1 MKIIF
6 AGTPDFAASH
16 LQALIDAGL
25 DVCAVYTQPDRPRGR
40 GHKLLPSPVKEIA
53 LEHHIPVMQPESL
66 KKDPEAVREFLD
78 LKADLLV
85 VVAYGLILPDDVI
98 AGTKLGAINVHGS
111 LLPRWRG
118 AAPIHRTLSAGE
130 KETWVTIMKIV
141 SELDAGDALSHAKVA
156 ITATDTSESLYTK
169 LAKIGPK
176 ALVEAINNIETLLPN
191 AVAQDPALVTYA
203 TKLSKEEARLDWTQT
218 AEITERHIR
227 AYIPWPVA
235 YFPFEGENVKVFGA
249 TCQVGQAGA
258 QPGKIL
264 DVNPNGVLVATGNNT
279 ALLLTRMQFPG
290 KKPLAFKDIYN
301 ARKDLFKVNSVLA

>member
-118 AAPIHRTLSAGE
+118 AAPIQRSLWAGD
-130 KETWVTIMKIV
+130 KETGVTIMKIV

-169 LAKIGPK
+169 LAQIGPK

>member
-118 AAPIHRTLSAGE
+118 AAPIQRSLWAGD
-130 KETWVTIMKIV
+130 KETGVTIMKIV

-176 ALVEAINNIETLLPN
+176 ALVEAIKNIETLLPN

>member
-53 LEHHIPVMQPESL
+53 LEHNIPVMQPESL
-66 KKDPEAVREFLD
+66 KKDPEAVRKFLD

-98 AGTKLGAINVHGS
+98 GGTKLGAINVHGS

-118 AAPIHRTLSAGE
+118 AAPIQRSLWAGD
-130 KETWVTIMKIV
+130 KETGVTIMKIV

-169 LAKIGPK
+169 LAEIGPK
-176 ALVEAINNIETLLPN
+176 ALVEAINNIETLLSN

-249 TCQVGQAGA
+249 TCQPGHAGA

-264 DVNPNGVLVATGNNT
+264 DVNPNGVLVATGNDT

>member
-118 AAPIHRTLSAGE
+118 AAPIQRSLWAGD
-130 KETWVTIMKIV
+130 KETGVTIMKIV

-235 YFPFEGENVKVFGA
+235 YFPFEGENVKGFGA

>member
-118 AAPIHRTLSAGE
+118 AAPIQRSLWAGD
-130 KETWVTIMKIV
+130 KETGVTIMKIV

-264 DVNPNGVLVATGNNT
+264 DVNPNGVLVATGINT
-279 ALLLTRMQFPG
+279 ALLLTRMLFPG

>member
-16 LQALIDAGL
+16 LPALIDAGL

-118 AAPIHRTLSAGE
+118 AAPIQRSLWAGD
-130 KETWVTIMKIV
+130 KETGVTIMKIV

>member
-40 GHKLLPSPVKEIA
+40 GHKLLPSPLKEIA

-118 AAPIHRTLSAGE
+118 AAPIQRSLWAGD
-130 KETWVTIMKIV
+130 KETGVTIMKIV

>member
-118 AAPIHRTLSAGE
+118 AAPIQRSLWAGD
-130 KETWVTIMKIV
+130 KETGVTIMKIV

-203 TKLSKEEARLDWTQT
+203 TSSPRKKL
-218 AEITERHIR
+218 
-227 AYIPWPVA
+227 V
-235 YFPFEGENVKVFGA
+235 
-249 TCQVGQAGA
+249 
-258 QPGKIL
+258 
-264 DVNPNGVLVATGNNT
+264 
-279 ALLLTRMQFPG
+279 
-290 KKPLAFKDIYN
+290 
-301 ARKDLFKVNSVLA
+301 

>member
-118 AAPIHRTLSAGE
+118 AAPIQRSLWAGD
-130 KETWVTIMKIV
+130 KETGVTIMKIV